1 MFFYILIAKNMETLR
16 LYVGFLSSNKK
27 VSFPLIGCFQFCPF
41 LKYCL
46 LLPSK
51 NMEKFPGF
59 LNYTSIRGFT
69 ESYFKA
75 VQQIF
80 VGYATS
86 KCA

>member
-1 MFFYILIAKNMETLR
+1 METLR
-16 LYVGFLSSNKK
+16 LHVGFLSSNKK
-27 VSFPLIGCFQFCPF
+27 VSFSLTGCFQFCPF

-46 LLPSK
+46 LLPPED
-51 NMEKFPGF
+51 MEKFPGF

-75 VQQIF
+75 VQKIF
-80 VGYATS
+80 VGYPTS